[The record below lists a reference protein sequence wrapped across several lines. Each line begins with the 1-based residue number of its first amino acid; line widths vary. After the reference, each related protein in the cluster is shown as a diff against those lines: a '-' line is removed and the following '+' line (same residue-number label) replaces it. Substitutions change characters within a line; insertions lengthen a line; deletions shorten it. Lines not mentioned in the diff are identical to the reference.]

1 MYVVARSKDIFVV
14 GARDVVD
21 AAATGWARSKGL
33 GMNANAVEHET
44 QRIAASKALD
54 MVQQRLQTYLDAVMK
69 GCARHKR

>member
-33 GMNANAVEHET
+33 GMNANAVELET
-44 QRIAASKALD
+44 QRIAAIKALD
-54 MVQQRLQTYLDAVMK
+54 IGV
-69 GCARHKR
+69 